1 MFWYQF
7 VAYSFYQ
14 IRFRSERYQYEGVGG
29 VEGGRKEYFDH
40 RFTTPEHCNRFRWR
54 WRFVTSHD
62 HNPAAIAGTRFHIRE
77 LFYRPATCS
86 YPTQHTHTHL
96 LICVQAC
103 MSPVQ
108 LKPRRLA
115 PLVYIEKSYR
125 RSPFTVV
132 MGYISTFLCASSTKG
147 VGDKGMRE
155 RRSLALSC
163 SIYIHLSLPSYG
175 FGCPFSLILALL
187 QCYLLNIITAALKV
201 ARIQNI

>member
-1 MFWYQF
+1 M
-7 VAYSFYQ
+7 
-14 IRFRSERYQYEGVGG
+14 
-29 VEGGRKEYFDH
+29 
-40 RFTTPEHCNRFRWR
+40 
-54 WRFVTSHD
+54 TSHD
-62 HNPAAIAGTRFHIRE
+62 HNPAAIGGTRFHIRE
-77 LFYRPATCS
+77 SLYRPATCS

-163 SIYIHLSLPSYG
+163 SVYTYIYLSSFRRLWLSLQLHSCSPSMLSSQYNHSSIES
-175 FGCPFSLILALL
+175 CPNTEHLVTEYLFSPTPAPHSLPHPSNLSINRPLA
-187 QCYLLNIITAALKV
+187 
-201 ARIQNI
+201 

>member
-1 MFWYQF
+1 MTTIQQLSQVHDSISASHSTGKRH
-7 VAYSFYQ
+7 VA
-14 IRFRSERYQYEGVGG
+14 IRHSTY
-29 VEGGRKEYFDH
+29 
-40 RFTTPEHCNRFRWR
+40 TP
-54 WRFVTSHD
+54 
-62 HNPAAIAGTRFHIRE
+62 
-77 LFYRPATCS
+77 
-86 YPTQHTHTHL
+86 THTHL

-163 SIYIHLSLPSYG
+163 SIYISLSSFRRLWLSLQIHSCSPSMLSSQYNHSSIES
-175 FGCPFSLILALL
+175 CPNTEHLVTEYLFSPTPAPHSPPRPSNLSINRALA
-187 QCYLLNIITAALKV
+187 
-201 ARIQNI
+201 